1 MVNRYCIRCFIYL
14 YLYSLTKQKTPAM
27 FSFQKKHLYLIL
39 ALLSI
44 TASLRSQSSFSIT
57 LKDSTYDDQV
67 YDAIELSNGQ
77 FIIAAMRTVQ
87 PNNYEAIIIKIDA
100 QGKLIHEKILRYNG
114 QSSKL
119 VSIIQ
124 LSENRFILS
133 GTTYISGNIEMSGN
147 FWLCTLDSSL
157 NVVDEKNYDLGYKSP
172 ISKMILDSQHNILI
186 YGTVLDKN
194 APPYMADEIMFIFK
208 LTSVMDSLNFK
219 TYYGAFFIGE
229 DLIEKSDHKG
239 YYFLAYSYYTFNG
252 SFAHILDLEA
262 GLSCKRTIDIPLMIG
277 DLGTIKLVDSTHFMI
292 SAEELPANDSMS
304 YKIGVLLYDTAF
316 NLLHFREYG
325 KADTN
330 DYPAVKSLDFSD
342 ATSVFIGGTSYVLP
356 NEFSQADNWF
366 RLNNIDTVINV
377 KWERFYGGDGYYSLF
392 GILATRDGGCLMYGT
407 IWDFHNNPDQTRYLR
422 LIKVSKDGLLS
433 DENGKPRDKAKEVIL
448 YPNPGNDRI
457 IVQTTLQGLTVSFFD
472 VAGNCVAKKT
482 IHSMVESLDV
492 SELSTGIYFY
502 RFTCGDKVIDCGKW
516 IKK

>member
-1 MVNRYCIRCFIYL
+1 
-14 YLYSLTKQKTPAM
+14 M
-27 FSFQKKHLYLIL
+27 FSFQKKHFYLIL

-44 TASLRSQSSFSIT
+44 SASLRSQSSFSVT

-87 PNNYEAIIIKIDA
+87 PNNYEARIMKIDA
-100 QGKLIHEKILRYNG
+100 QGKLMHEKILRYNG

-133 GTTYISGNIEMSGN
+133 GTTYTSGNIEMSGN

-262 GLSCKRTIDIPLMIG
+262 GLSYKRTIDIPLMIG